1 MTVALAVDYSTTFL
15 KVLDS
20 RLPIFCFFT
29 LKRQKNNHNGKAPKF
44 LIKTATL
51 DGCTLGAP
59 PRGGPGFFGPG
70 VRTLGWARWPC
81 RWAGLGRP
89 RPAPPGLV
97 YPVSGGPRWAP
108 QHGARTCHS

>member
-44 LIKTATL
+44 LIKKL
-51 DGCTLGAP
+51 IFYHIKGHVCL
-59 PRGGPGFFGPG
+59 
-70 VRTLGWARWPC
+70 
-81 RWAGLGRP
+81 
-89 RPAPPGLV
+89 
-97 YPVSGGPRWAP
+97 SM
-108 QHGARTCHS
+108 